1 MRFTLSLVVSACCR
15 GSSLRM
21 EKVSVNSKRKFNS
34 LSDMNFELNFKSE
47 GREVSCVCQSKDY
60 LEEIKH
66 SEEQPGG

>member
-21 EKVSVNSKRKFNS
+21 EKVSINSKRKFNS
-34 LSDMNFELNFKSE
+34 FSDMNFESNFKS
-47 GREVSCVCQSKDY
+47 GGKEVSCVCQSKDH
-60 LEEIKH
+60 LQEIRH

>member
-15 GSSLRM
+15 DSFLRM
-21 EKVSVNSKRKFNS
+21 EKVSINSKRKFNS

-60 LEEIKH
+60 LQEIKH